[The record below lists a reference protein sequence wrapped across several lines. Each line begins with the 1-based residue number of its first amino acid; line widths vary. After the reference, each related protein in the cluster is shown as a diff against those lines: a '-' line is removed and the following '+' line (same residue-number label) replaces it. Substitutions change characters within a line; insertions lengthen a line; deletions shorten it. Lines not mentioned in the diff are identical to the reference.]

1 MSNSVDINV
10 GAKCTASCKH
20 CCFSCTPDSLECL
33 SDKEIDGILDYI
45 ESNKDVMSVSIT
57 GGEPL
62 LRFEKVKEII
72 RRCH

>member
-33 SDKEIDGILDYI
+33 SDKE
-45 ESNKDVMSVSIT
+45 SVRQV
-57 GGEPL
+57 L
-62 LRFEKVKEII
+62 
-72 RRCH
+72 